1 MTDVVE
7 DDKDAALGRNRTL
20 DVHPAESAAAKVATA
35 AVVSNQG
42 ITVFTVSLEKLSL
55 HNHFTS
61 I

>member
-20 DVHPAESAAAKVATA
+20 DVHPAESAAAGVAPT

-42 ITVFTVSLEKLSL
+42 ITVITVSRQ
-55 HNHFTS
+55 
-61 I
+61 

>member
-20 DVHPAESAAAKVATA
+20 NVHPAESAAAEAATT

-42 ITVFTVSLEKLSL
+42 ITQYSL
-55 HNHFTS
+55 
-61 I
+61 